1 MAMQRLTKLTPAR
14 IDTQRVF
21 KQVNN
26 EEMKWL

>member
-1 MAMQRLTKLTPAR
+1 VMQRLTKLTPAR
-14 IDTQRVF
+14 TDTQLVF